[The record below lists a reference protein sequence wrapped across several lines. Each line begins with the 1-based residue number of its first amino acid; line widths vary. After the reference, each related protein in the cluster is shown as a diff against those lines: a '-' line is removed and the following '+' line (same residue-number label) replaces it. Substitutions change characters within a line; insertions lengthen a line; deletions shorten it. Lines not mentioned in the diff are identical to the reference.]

1 MVSIDV
7 LKRHVFFFATLRL
20 RTHASMEP
28 YIIATNRQLSTMHPV
43 YKLLHPHMRYTL
55 EINARARKSLI
66 NGGGIIESCFTPGK
80 YSMELSSAAYKSMWR
95 FDMEGL
101 PADLVRR
108 LIKDKHSISL
118 VRCDAEKIPN
128 IMII

>member
-1 MVSIDV
+1 
-7 LKRHVFFFATLRL
+7 
-20 RTHASMEP
+20 MEP

-80 YSMELSSAAYKSMWR
+80 YAMELSSAAYKSMWR

-108 LIKDKHSISL
+108 LKQTLYNKQTNALFFGHMSL
-118 VRCDAEKIPN
+118 SNVFFKSFTEEWQRRTLQLNVA
-128 IMII
+128 

>member
-1 MVSIDV
+1 
-7 LKRHVFFFATLRL
+7 
-20 RTHASMEP
+20 MEP

-108 LIKDKHSISL
+108 LIKDNTLL
-118 VRCDAEKIPN
+118 VWSDVMQREYLENIPN
-128 IMII
+128 ILII